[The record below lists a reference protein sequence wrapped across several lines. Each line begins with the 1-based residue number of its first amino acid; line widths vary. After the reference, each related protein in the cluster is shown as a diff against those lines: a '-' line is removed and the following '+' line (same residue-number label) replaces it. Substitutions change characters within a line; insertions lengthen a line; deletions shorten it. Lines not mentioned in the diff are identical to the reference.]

1 MIIFLLILCIFL
13 FISTTLLAVLLTSTM
28 IYFGVTSIDNKIINK
43 QDLHNIIN
51 NCSTR
56 FTKKKKLIRQASHP
70 KISRAKVHKRTYY

>member
-13 FISTTLLAVLLTSTM
+13 FMSTTLLAVLLTSTM

-56 FTKKKKLIRQASHP
+56 FTKKKKLVRQASHP

>member
-13 FISTTLLAVLLTSTM
+13 FMSTALLAVLLTSTM

>member
-13 FISTTLLAVLLTSTM
+13 FMSTTLLAVLLTSTM

-56 FTKKKKLIRQASHP
+56 FTKKKKLVRQASYP
-70 KISRAKVHKRTYY
+70 KISGVKVHKRTYY

>member
-28 IYFGVTSIDNKIINK
+28 IYFGVTTIDNKIINK

>member
-13 FISTTLLAVLLTSTM
+13 FMSTTLLAVLLTSTM
-28 IYFGVTSIDNKIINK
+28 IYFGVATIDNKIINK

-56 FTKKKKLIRQASHP
+56 FTKKKKLVRQASHP
-70 KISRAKVHKRTYY
+70 KISGAKVHKRTYY

>member
-13 FISTTLLAVLLTSTM
+13 FMSTTLLAVLLTSTM